1 MEYNME
7 NRVRCDKGQE
17 RNSNFELLR
26 IIAMFM
32 IILIH
37 ANMYLPIFCPG
48 KSRIFYNGLVN
59 GICNIGVTCFILIS
73 GYYGVRFNIKKI
85 VKMECMMITYSMIET
100 LILWLIIPEQMQ
112 GAALLEQLIKSMMPF
127 ITRKYW
133 FYSSYICL
141 VLFAGYIQQ
150 LLDCLKKKREVMK
163 LLILLLVLFSV
174 FPTLFYFELI
184 PDNGK
189 GIGQMI
195 IIYMI
200 GRYIRLYQDRQLSLR
215 AWFIFGG
222 LWAINGISHELPIQ
236 IGGIYHHLC
245 KDNSITN
252 IIMAVILFYMVKEW
266 KFHSK
271 VINKVA
277 GCMFAVF
284 ALNNSLVKCMME
296 VLNKNSI
303 SKNAGFIGLLTVVI
317 LILLICV
324 FIGIM
329 RGFLL
334 NKLDEKIMAIADGL
348 WTKVQAK
355 FMMVEGG
362 EYER

>member
-1 MEYNME
+1 
-7 NRVRCDKGQE
+7 
-17 RNSNFELLR
+17 
-26 IIAMFM
+26 
-32 IILIH
+32 
-37 ANMYLPIFCPG
+37 
-48 KSRIFYNGLVN
+48 
-59 GICNIGVTCFILIS
+59 
-73 GYYGVRFNIKKI
+73 
-85 VKMECMMITYSMIET
+85 MECMMITYSMIET
-100 LILWLIIPEQMQ
+100 LILWLIVPEQMQ

-141 VLFAGYIQQ
+141 MLFAGYIQQ
-150 LLDCLKKKREVMK
+150 LLDCLKKREVMK

-174 FPTLFYFELI
+174 FPALFYFELI

-195 IIYMI
+195 MIYMI
-200 GRYIRLYQDRQLSLR
+200 GRYIRLYQDRQLSLK

-222 LWAINGISHELPIQ
+222 LWVINGISHEFPIQ

-296 VLNKNSI
+296 VYKGDFSFRFPVLVPLWSYCVLASMFTESI
-303 SKNAGFIGLLTVVI
+303 YAGGGPGAGRIYNVIFLTYLI
-317 LILLICV
+317 LI
-324 FIGIM
+324 M
-329 RGFLL
+329 L
-334 NKLDEKIMAIADGL
+334 NLVYLYGWYWKN
-348 WTKVQAK
+348 
-355 FMMVEGG
+355 MVLG
-362 EYER
+362 RK